1 MGQFRVELTVELSAE
16 SAEEAA
22 NMVAEMADGWSYVV
36 TDFSTNTK
44 LFVHL
49 SQGKKVQ
56 SEPYPENLDRDPY
69 EEYGTPE
76 HEALLI
82 AEERGER
89 W

>member
-1 MGQFRVELTVELSAE
+1 MRQFRVELTVEMSAN

-22 NMVAEMADGWSYVV
+22 QMVADMADGWSYVV

-49 SQGKKVQ
+49 FQGKKIQ
-56 SEPYPENLDRDPY
+56 SEPYPEDLDRDPY
-69 EEYGTPE
+69 DVYGTPE

-82 AEERGER
+82 EEERGR
-89 W
+89 